1 MAKSFAVAL
10 TCLKYE
16 VVCNICCT
24 NFSVTFK
31 DFKEL
36 SISPKSIDDLIFNL
50 SFQIDILRQK
60 HLVQLDWV
68 STEDGSHILTVGVG
82 SKIMMYAQVSNDIVQ
97 ESKDT
102 SDEKVGAGTT
112 SMNEPG
118 VKLSLGDRGNR
129 RAMLQKSKSMVVDD
143 YKETLQWMKLR
154 SIDLTTADGLPPLP
168 MHISW
173 VRGGILVV
181 GMDNEMHVYSQWRWS
196 QDSDAN
202 VDPMDGN
209 DIRNFED
216 RNLSMLDLN
225 KESLLQSKKSLP
237 SIRSSLSVPNF
248 KKIAPSVFKRDLK
261 SSANLKKKG
270 NLERSESSLSLTVI
284 HEYGLFEA
292 AHQANPVLP
301 QYHPKSLMELL
312 YFGKVRRV
320 KAILAHLVRCIAGRE
335 ATHAQNVTDVDDSR
349 LFRQR
354 TVSVSQSP
362 GEAPMLNEESN
373 LDYVEI
379 TSIPLLPL
387 YSLLAADNDTSQ
399 VSADIST
406 HPGTL
411 SPSEKTDYKDLFQT
425 NVMEEDDLDIDV
437 MSSSVE
443 DKPRLTRSISG
454 TGVAVNPYHFSTSQ
468 AQLLGKHLTHMHLP
482 GLSGQDQMYLLALA
496 DTVAQ
501 TKTDFAESFETT
513 SENIFNILEV

>member
-1 MAKSFAVAL
+1 M
-10 TCLKYE
+10 
-16 VVCNICCT
+16 
-24 NFSVTFK
+24 
-31 DFKEL
+31 
-36 SISPKSIDDLIFNL
+36 
-50 SFQIDILRQK
+50 
-60 HLVQLDWV
+60 QLDWV

-97 ESKDT
+97 ESKKDNQEDK
-102 SDEKVGAGTT
+102 SSNVTT

-118 VKLSLGDRGNR
+118 VKMSLGDLSAGR

-143 YKETLQWMKLR
+143 YQEVLQWMKLR

-196 QDSDAN
+196 QGIESTGIDQVDSFDAR
-202 VDPMDGN
+202 D
-209 DIRNFED
+209 FED
-216 RNLSMLDLN
+216 RNFSTVDLQ
-225 KESLLQSKKSLP
+225 KEALFQSKKSLP
-237 SIRSSLSVPNF
+237 SIRSSISVPNF
-248 KKIAPSVFKRDLK
+248 KRFASGMFKKESMK
-261 SSANLKKKG
+261 SSSNLRKKAGKS
-270 NLERSESSLSLTVI
+270 NLERSDSSLSLTVI
-284 HEYGLFEA
+284 HEFGLFEA

-335 ATHAQNVTDVDDSR
+335 VSNAMQVNEDDAK
-349 LFRQR
+349 LYRQR
-354 TVSVSQSP
+354 TMSVSQSP
-362 GEAPMLNEESN
+362 GETPMLNGEVT

-387 YSLLAADNDTSQ
+387 YALLDADCDSSQ
-399 VSADIST
+399 VTADISAHT
-406 HPGTL
+406 GHV
-411 SPSEKTDYKDLFQT
+411 SPSDKADYKDLFQT
-425 NVMEEDDLDIDV
+425 NVFDDEELDTNV
-437 MSSSVE
+437 LSSSVD
-443 DKPRLTRSISG
+443 DKPRLMRSVSSSG
-454 TGVAVNPYHFSTSQ
+454 MAVNPYHFSTSQ

-501 TKTDFAESFETT
+501 TKSDFAESFEP
-513 SENIFNILEV
+513 SGNFCLEIFPAVFICVMLKPCYRRSKFFYSLMPVWLIPVIYLCIMYSHCSHYSYSK